1 MQTPMT
7 TASERIEAVRTRLGK
22 RLAIL
27 GHHYQADA
35 VIRHVDFQGDS
46 LELSRKVDGL
56 AAEHIVFCGVYFM
69 AESAVALARP
79 GQKVHIPDASA
90 TCPMAEMAPAQ
101 HLADVLDGLRAQGRL
116 VIPLAYVNSS
126 AEVKAICGLYGGS
139 VCTSAN
145 ARTMLEWALT
155 QGDAVLFLPDKNLG
169 ANTANQLGIAKDER
183 LAVDIRS
190 GHQPADPQKAARA
203 RLLLWPG
210 CCAIHHML
218 HTRHVDAMR
227 AAMPGVRVVVHPECS
242 PAVVRAA
249 DSAGSTSH
257 IIRYCEQ
264 AKPGSAIA
272 VGTEDNLVLRLAG
285 LHKAQG
291 KTIVPL
297 KPGTLCSNMAK
308 ITEERLAELLER
320 LETAVPLALP
330 DDVAK
335 QSRVALTRMLDICS

>member
-1 MQTPMT
+1 MT
-7 TASERIEAVRTRLGK
+7 TASQRIEAVRARLGD

-35 VIRHVDFQGDS
+35 VVRHVDFQGDS
-46 LELSRKVDGL
+46 LELSRKVDAL
-56 AAEHIVFCGVYFM
+56 AAEHIVFCGVFFM

-79 GQKVHIPDASA
+79 GQKVHIPDPGA
-90 TCPMAEMAPAQ
+90 TCPMADMAPARR
-101 HLADVLDGLRAQGRL
+101 LGELLDQLRAGGRH
-116 VIPLAYVNSS
+116 VVPLAYVNSS
-126 AEVKAICGLYGGS
+126 AEVKAICGRYGGS

-145 ARTMLEWALT
+145 ARTMLQWALA
-155 QGDAVLFLPDKNLG
+155 QGDAVLFLPDRHLG
-169 ANTANQLGIAKDER
+169 HNTANQLGLAQDER
-183 LAVDIRS
+183 LAVDIRP
-190 GHQPADPQKAARA
+190 GHPPVDPARAARA

-218 HTRHVDAMR
+218 RAGHVETVR
-227 AAMPGVRVVVHPECS
+227 AALPGVRVVVHPECA
-242 PAVVRAA
+242 PELVQAA

-264 AKPGSAIA
+264 AEAGSVIA
-272 VGTEDNLVLRLAG
+272 VGTEDNLVLRLAQR
-285 LHKAQG
+285 HKAQG

-308 ITEERLAELLER
+308 TTEERLAALLET
-320 LETAVPLALP
+320 LDSAAPLALP
-330 DDVAK
+330 DEVAR

>member
-1 MQTPMT
+1 
-7 TASERIEAVRTRLGK
+7 
-22 RLAIL
+22 
-27 GHHYQADA
+27 
-35 VIRHVDFQGDS
+35 
-46 LELSRKVDGL
+46 VDGL

-155 QGDAVLFLPDKNLG
+155 QGDAVLFLPYKNLG

-183 LAVDIRS
+183 LAVDIRP

-257 IIRYCEQ
+257 IIATASRPSPAAPSPWARRTTWCCGWP
-264 AKPGSAIA
+264 A
-272 VGTEDNLVLRLAG
+272 
-285 LHKAQG
+285 AQG
-291 KTIVPL
+291 PGQDHRPAQTRHPL
-297 KPGTLCSNMAK
+297 FQYGPKSQRNAGGTAGTPGD
-308 ITEERLAELLER
+308 RR
-320 LETAVPLALP
+320 PLALP